1 MSGSISAGNLNIK
14 NLVVLSPRG
23 TFILPPSQTSLS
35 IYESIFTPGIVCDV
49 NVVDF
54 EDNLGQLVMTG
65 DEFLLVSLETPI
77 SGTSIDYVFH
87 IDSLTNVQSIGAQ
100 KVKTYTLNCISEE
113 AMTSKI
119 NFGKGYIDLC
129 SNIVIDIHKNYLKS
143 GKQIITE
150 PTIGQQNI
158 VITPRTGFD
167 AIRLV
172 KTRSVSAANKS
183 SLYTYFETRQNNAS
197 VFKFVTIESLFRNSV
212 VKSFRQADTQ
222 GIDSKARDDDNILA
236 YKVVNQFSA
245 TEKITLGGARKVVD
259 LDGATQ
265 IYNSKIVNTVDTNYA
280 DGGLSTASMTSNAF
294 SQSYT
299 SPNPMLTS
307 VFVDNFVRAQTFIPQ
322 YSSDQQ
328 AYASLMLQNS
338 LKIRVPGDLI
348 LTSGSMVNCSIIDK
362 NEVTNNVD
370 PLLSGKFLVARIH
383 HKIGRIEE
391 SPRYTCVMELL
402 KGKYNEGV

>member
-1 MSGSISAGNLNIK
+1 M
-14 NLVVLSPRG
+14 
-23 TFILPPSQTSLS
+23 
-35 IYESIFTPGIVCDV
+35 
-49 NVVDF
+49 
-54 EDNLGQLVMTG
+54 
-65 DEFLLVSLETPI
+65 
-77 SGTSIDYVFH
+77 
-87 IDSLTNVQSIGAQ
+87 
-100 KVKTYTLNCISEE
+100 
-113 AMTSKI
+113 
-119 NFGKGYIDLC
+119 
-129 SNIVIDIHKNYLKS
+129 
-143 GKQIITE
+143 
-150 PTIGQQNI
+150 
-158 VITPRTGFD
+158 
-167 AIRLV
+167 
-172 KTRSVSAANKS
+172 
-183 SLYTYFETRQNNAS
+183 
-197 VFKFVTIESLFRNSV
+197 
-212 VKSFRQADTQ
+212 
-222 GIDSKARDDDNILA
+222 
-236 YKVVNQFSA
+236 
-245 TEKITLGGARKVVD
+245 
-259 LDGATQ
+259 DGATQ

>member
-1 MSGSISAGNLNIK
+1 MAGNLNIK
-14 NLVVLSPRG
+14 SLVVISPRG
-23 TFILPPSQTSLS
+23 TYIIPPSQTSLS
-35 IYESIFTPGIVCDV
+35 IYESIFTPGIVCDATI
-49 NVVDF
+49 VDF
-54 EDNLGQLVMTG
+54 EDALGQMIMTG
-65 DEFLLVSLETPI
+65 DEFLLVSLETPV
-77 SGTSIDYVFH
+77 SGTTIDYVFH
-87 IDSLTNVQSIGAQ
+87 VDNLTNVQSVGAQ
-100 KVKTYTLNCISEE
+100 KVKTYTLTCVSEE

-119 NFGKGYIDLC
+119 NFGKGYNDLC
-129 SNIVIDIHKNYLKS
+129 SNIIADIHKNYLKS

-150 PTIGQQNI
+150 PTVGQQNI

-172 KTRSVSAANKS
+172 KTRSVSSVNKS

-197 VFKFVTIESLFRNSV
+197 VFKFVTIESLFKNSI

-222 GIDSKARDDDNILA
+222 GINSKARDDDNILA

-245 TEKITLGGARKVVD
+245 TEKITLGGTRKIVD
-259 LDGATQ
+259 LDGTTQ
-265 IYNSKIVNTVDTNYA
+265 IYNSTIVNTFDTSYA
-280 DGGLSTASMTSNAF
+280 DGGLSTASATSNVFTLA
-294 SQSYT
+294 YT
-299 SPNPMLTS
+299 SAFPMQTS
-307 VFVDNFVRAQTFIPQ
+307 IYVDNFVRAQTNIPQ
-322 YSSDQQ
+322 YSPDQQ

-338 LKIRVPGDLI
+338 LKIKVPGDLV
-348 LTSGSMVNCSIIDK
+348 LTAGSMVNCTIIDK
-362 NEVTNNVD
+362 NELNIKED